1 MKCVFCKTDE
11 KDVRYMLRK
20 DSVGI
25 CDNCVILLSKTLQEQ
40 LEKDSKEML
49 KNIGTK

>member
-11 KDVRYMLRK
+11 KDIRYMLRK

-25 CDNCVILLSKTLQEQ
+25 CDNCVILLSQKLNEQ
-40 LEKDSKEML
+40 LEKDSKEMIKKL
-49 KNIGTK
+49 NTK